1 MKSWLEKYIIK
12 MCSTKNEGKSIIAER
27 CIRTLKPTIRTLKH
41 NTYISFGKEIND
53 KNTNDHVRIQK
64 YFQ

>member
-1 MKSWLEKYIIK
+1 
-12 MCSTKNEGKSIIAER
+12 MCSTKNERKSVIAER

-53 KNTNDHVRIQK
+53 KNTHDHVRIQK
-64 YFQ
+64 YFW

>member
-27 CIRTLKPTIRTLKH
+27 CIRTLKH

-64 YFQ
+64 YFW